1 MFMHTDTRVKELIN
15 LENASWKEE
24 VLNTLFLPHK
34 AEVIKSI
41 PLSVCPPS
49 NKQIWAYSY
58 NGKFSVRS
66 AYAVA
71 MELSSSQEKCS
82 SLDESRNRR
91 F

>member
-1 MFMHTDTRVKELIN
+1 MFMHTDTRVKELMN
-15 LENASWKEE
+15 LENASLKEE
-24 VLNTLFLPHK
+24 VLNTLFLPHE

-41 PLSVCPPS
+41 PLSICPPF